1 MTEIN
6 ETTRMSTIEWRVVI
20 ALWKTASGKT
30 ETDFDAITQWSKTP
44 EGQAS
49 IDETFPNRFGKDE
62 DDDQEENQAQE
73 R

>member
-44 EGQAS
+44 RAS
-49 IDETFPNRFGKDE
+49 TRHSPTGSARMKMMTKKKTKPKNDKNE
-62 DDDQEENQAQE
+62 
-73 R
+73 